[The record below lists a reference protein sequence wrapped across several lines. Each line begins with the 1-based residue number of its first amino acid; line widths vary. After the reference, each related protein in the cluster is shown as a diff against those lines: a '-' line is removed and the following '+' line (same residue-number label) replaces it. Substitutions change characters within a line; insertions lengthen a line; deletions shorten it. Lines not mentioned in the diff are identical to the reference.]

1 MSKTAQ
7 NGQVDVPQYGSL
19 RDLMAS
25 EDTRA
30 AHQKAVEVA
39 EKVVQNRLHEDSN
52 KN

>member
-7 NGQVDVPQYGSL
+7 NGQVDVPQYGDL

-30 AHQKAVEVA
+30 ARQKAVEVA
-39 EKVVQNRLHEDSN
+39 EKVVQNRLYEDSDEN
-52 KN
+52 

>member
-19 RDLMAS
+19 RDLMTS
-25 EDTRA
+25 EEARA
-30 AHQKAVEVA
+30 ARQKAVKVA
-39 EKVVQNRLHEDSN
+39 EKVVQNHLHEDSD